1 MHENDIS
8 LIRTLILAN
17 GLEEFLQGAGKVCSD
32 LALEIA
38 PTNVGE
44 ANTYMHVSVSLDTI
58 VEEIENDPA
67 LTPG

>member
-1 MHENDIS
+1 MDDNDLS

-17 GLEEFLQGAGKVCSD
+17 GLREFLQGAGKVCSD

-58 VEEIENDPA
+58 VEEIHVEDEA
-67 LTPG
+67 IPG